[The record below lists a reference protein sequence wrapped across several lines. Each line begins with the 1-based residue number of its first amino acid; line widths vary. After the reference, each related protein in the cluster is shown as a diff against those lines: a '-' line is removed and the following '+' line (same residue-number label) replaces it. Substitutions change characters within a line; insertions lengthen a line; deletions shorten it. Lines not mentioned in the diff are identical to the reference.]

1 MHFISP
7 ADIKLSSLNGVTWTH
22 TCLLLRSLTNSEHM
36 SKGSEV
42 VLTRALSIL
51 MISII
56 CCVCVCVCTAN
67 IRTQFAVYLLILF
80 MVFRDKYIFFCI
92 ASTFNGNIRKLS
104 YSQRL
109 KITYVSH
116 VLDAFKFLHL
126 TGMCYYLKYILVYN
140 MK

>member
-80 MVFRDKYIFFCI
+80 MVFRDKYI
-92 ASTFNGNIRKLS
+92 NI
-104 YSQRL
+104 
-109 KITYVSH
+109 
-116 VLDAFKFLHL
+116 FLH
-126 TGMCYYLKYILVYN
+126 CFYL
-140 MK
+140 